1 MPPPPAYD
9 LSILASRLRHGPATS
24 APDEGA
30 SAAVAI
36 LLREPEAGRE
46 AEVFLIERAVREGD
60 PWSGHM
66 AFPGGRRDPRDADA
80 RATAMRET
88 LEEVGIDLAAHAT
101 FLTRLDDVPVILRAH
116 DVNFRVAP
124 FVFALDR
131 DVSPTLNH
139 EVAAAL
145 WTPLG
150 SLARGERSGL
160 YPFRW
165 ENKDHELPCYRL
177 DGRVVW
183 GLTYVMFQGLF
194 EALHR

>member
-1 MPPPPAYD
+1 MTAYD
-9 LSILASRLRHGPATS
+9 LALLSERLRQRTAS

-30 SAAVAI
+30 TAAVAI
-36 LLREPEAGRE
+36 LLRAPTEGRE
-46 AEVFLIERAVREGD
+46 AEVLLIERAVRAGD

-88 LEEVGIDLAAHAT
+88 VEEVGIDLAAHAT
-101 FLTRLDDVPVILRAH
+101 FLTRLDDVPVIVRAH
-116 DVNFRVAP
+116 GENFRVAP

-139 EVAAAL
+139 EVAATL
-145 WTPLG
+145 WTPVG
-150 SLARGERSGL
+150 PLARGERSGV

-165 ENKDHELPCYRL
+165 EGKDHALPCYRL
-177 DGRVVW
+177 DARAVW

-194 EALHR
+194 EAVRG